1 MKRATVRDYGNDPV
15 SFFRPSHKLSL
26 SFRLDTVLELRDW
39 VSFKSCDVCIQ
50 IRVQYGKTLDN

>member
-39 VSFKSCDVCIQ
+39 VSFKKAVMYVFRSECNM
-50 IRVQYGKTLDN
+50 GKP